1 MQISQDGLQFF
12 FLLLLLEN
20 TYYIKSMYLNIGKI
34 YIVLFKEANEFSEVL
49 FCRVIMTT
57 VWPNSLR

>member
-1 MQISQDGLQFF
+1 
-12 FLLLLLEN
+12 
-20 TYYIKSMYLNIGKI
+20 MYLNIGKI
-34 YIVLFKEANEFSEVL
+34 YMVLFKKANEFPEVL

>member
-1 MQISQDGLQFF
+1 MKKHYSTLKDAHILGK
-12 FLLLLLEN
+12 N
-20 TYYIKSMYLNIGKI
+20 INMYLNIGKI
-34 YIVLFKEANEFSEVL
+34 HMVLFKKANEFLEVL